1 MDILI
6 TEFERYLEEK
16 KEASTVRAY
25 RRVLNRFAE
34 FLGTRAVANVSQQEV
49 LTFLTERGK
58 GEVRSKSRWNT
69 ELSVLRSLYK
79 HLELKGVVN
88 TKDNPTKDFEFDTPN
103 KRTVTPLNYNQMFK
117 LLDAIDAG
125 NPLYR
130 NRNKAI
136 VLTLFHCGLRV
147 AELISLN
154 VQQLDDETHMLFHV
168 PRKGGDVIST
178 HLNAVVLPALQAC
191 RADRADL
198 LAQTGTI
205 ERKGDEQPLFI
216 SATGERLSVRRVQSL
231 IQVLGKRVGVQGLTP
246 HIFRHTFA
254 SHLYELGVGLVE
266 IKASL
271 GHSSIKT
278 TMGYIH
284 SIPNNGSDKPL
295 PSDLLGA
302 SWQKRQDAY
311 RKQKQAE
318 EPAVA

>member
-1 MDILI
+1 
-6 TEFERYLEEK
+6 
-16 KEASTVRAY
+16 
-25 RRVLNRFAE
+25 
-34 FLGTRAVANVSQQEV
+34 
-49 LTFLTERGK
+49 
-58 GEVRSKSRWNT
+58 
-69 ELSVLRSLYK
+69 
-79 HLELKGVVN
+79 
-88 TKDNPTKDFEFDTPN
+88 
-103 KRTVTPLNYNQMFK
+103 
-117 LLDAIDAG
+117 
-125 NPLYR
+125 
-130 NRNKAI
+130 
-136 VLTLFHCGLRV
+136 
-147 AELISLN
+147 
-154 VQQLDDETHMLFHV
+154 
-168 PRKGGDVIST
+168 
-178 HLNAVVLPALQAC
+178 
-191 RADRADL
+191 